1 MKLHSCTIV
10 LKNHHVLTLDSV
22 EQSLGVLEQYSQN
35 HIEKVTID
43 ALDGQQ
49 LHSYQL
55 SFEESL
61 ESLMNL

>member
-1 MKLHSCTIV
+1 MKLHACTIV
-10 LKNHHVLTLDSV
+10 LKNNHTFTLDSV
-22 EQSLGVLEQYSQN
+22 EQSLGILEEYNQN
-35 HIEKVTID
+35 NIETVTID

-49 LHSYQL
+49 LHTYKL

>member
-1 MKLHSCTIV
+1 M
-10 LKNHHVLTLDSV
+10 TLDSV